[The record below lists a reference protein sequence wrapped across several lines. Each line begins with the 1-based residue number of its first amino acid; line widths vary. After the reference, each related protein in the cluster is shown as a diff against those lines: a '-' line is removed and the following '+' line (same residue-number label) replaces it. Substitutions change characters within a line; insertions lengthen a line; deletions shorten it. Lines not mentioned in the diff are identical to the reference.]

1 MRAFATL
8 GAFEAMVRG
17 IALSVYPVLMYRA
30 WADAVVVSQLY
41 FVVGIASA
49 LLGLGV
55 PMATRHLPRRWV
67 YTIGAG
73 LFLLSAVF
81 GMVGGKVIT
90 LALLCHVGGTAIVF
104 VCFNAFVLDNLAKT
118 EYGRLESLR
127 LMFGGAGWTIGP
139 VLGVWLIRGWAGAPF
154 VIVGLAAA
162 GLLTAFW
169 VMGVAHGRGSA
180 LAAAGSGNPWHY
192 LRRFAR
198 QPRLV
203 AGWLLV
209 LLRSCGWWVYTVYV
223 GIYAVQSGLGDQA
236 GGIASSLANV
246 GLFLAPLMMRW
257 VAMRSVRH
265 AVRAGFLYSGLLFML
280 ATVLSPWPL
289 LTVAVLVVASYFL
302 VLLDVV
308 AGLPF
313 LLSVK
318 PSQRTEMSAVYSSFR
333 DVSGIV
339 TPGLAW
345 LVLQFAPLAG
355 VFAIAGLALLLAW
368 LLSAHLHPDLGV
380 PGARRLRR
388 PSAATVLR

>member
-49 LLGLGV
+49 LLGLAV

-162 GLLTAFW
+162 GLLIAFW

-192 LRRFAR
+192 LQRFAR

>member
-49 LLGLGV
+49 LLGLAV

-162 GLLTAFW
+162 GLLIAFW